1 MTEQS
6 GGEVGGGGDD
16 VWKSHSDAFQDE
28 RKQEGLGRRT
38 SLVKSFPRGA
48 KSRYGTQFQPLIE
61 GN

>member
-6 GGEVGGGGDD
+6 RGEVGGGGDD
-16 VWKSHSDAFQDE
+16 VGKSHSDAFQDE
-28 RKQEGLGRRT
+28 RKQESLGRRA

-48 KSRYGTQFQPLIE
+48 RSRCETQFQPLIE